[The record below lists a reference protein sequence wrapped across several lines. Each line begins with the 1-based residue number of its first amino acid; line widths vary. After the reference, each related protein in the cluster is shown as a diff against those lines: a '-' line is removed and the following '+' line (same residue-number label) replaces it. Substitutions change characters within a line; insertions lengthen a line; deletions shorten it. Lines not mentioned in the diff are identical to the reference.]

1 MKGIIFTEFLEMVED
16 RFGIEILD
24 ELTTHKG
31 KGCPMSFTSVGN
43 YPHEDLVGMIIVLS
57 KRTGIALDDLLN
69 TFGRHLYSMFQT
81 KFPAFLEHHTD
92 PLDILEG
99 IETVIHTE
107 VRKLYPEA
115 RLPNFDCDRVN
126 KDKLIMSYSS
136 NRPFAG
142 VADGLIH
149 GCIESFKF
157 DIQVE
162 RVDHEVE
169 QGSSSTF
176 TLQRKAS

>member
-1 MKGIIFTEFLEMVED
+1 MKGIIFTEFLEMVEE

-43 YPHEDLVGMIIVLS
+43 YPHQDLVGMVTVLS
-57 KRTGIALDDLLN
+57 KRTGIDLNDLLT
-69 TFGRHLYSMFQT
+69 TFGRHLYSMFQK
-81 KFPAFLEHHTD
+81 KFPHFLEHHTD

-115 RLPNFDCDRVN
+115 RLPHFECERPD
-126 KDKLIMSYSS
+126 KDTLIMSYSS

-149 GCIESFKF
+149 GCIESFGETVAV
-157 DIQVE
+157 DRQ
-162 RVDHEVE
+162 DHEVE
-169 QGSSSTF
+169 SGSASTF
-176 TLQRKAS
+176 TLKRIAS

>member
-1 MKGIIFTEFLEMVED
+1 MKGIIFTEFLEMVEES
-16 RFGIEILD
+16 FGIKILD
-24 ELTTHKG
+24 EITTAKS

-43 YPHEDLVGMIIVLS
+43 YPHQDLVEMISVLS
-57 KRTGIALDDLLN
+57 KRTGIPLDDLLT
-69 TFGRHLYSMFQT
+69 TFGRHLYAMFQQ
-81 KFPAFLEHHTD
+81 KFPQFLEHHTD

-115 RLPNFDCDRVN
+115 RLPRFDCERLE
-126 KDKLIMSYSS
+126 KDALLMHYAST
-136 NRPFAG
+136 RPFAG

-149 GCIESFKF
+149 GCIESFDF

-162 RVDHEVE
+162 RVDHPTD

-176 TLQRKAS
+176 TLKRQHS